1 MNRIKRSLFVS
12 CIGALIALFA
22 FFIEF
27 SNQPYYHS
35 GLSVVLRDEGFRV
48 TAVAPGSSAER
59 NGFRIGM
66 MLVEA
71 DGLDTR
77 QLSRLSNADISAFL
91 AVSTRLF
98 RIGSSLEMR
107 TDTGS
112 VHTLDITRQP
122 WALRAQLLHRE
133 VLSNLLVGTLFI
145 LSGIWLLSVGKNNE
159 ATRWF
164 TAFTIAAALAVGSS
178 FFSSYWSSGFLALR
192 FILLDVS
199 GASAVCLLAGFLYRF
214 PDRHE
219 LRPVR
224 LFALPACIF
233 TLKSTLIV
241 TGLIK
246 PYNNAAYVIH
256 IFIAIGLILIIILLT
271 RRYHETGAGGK
282 RKLRWILAGV
292 ALSILPYLFYVL
304 SVFLRANILSDTTE
318 ILNYIASFS
327 LVLFP
332 VFVVIGVV
340 RYNLFDIDQFL
351 NRFTVYFFLAFIA
364 TAIYTILFLF
374 FFESSLSLDIYF
386 VLLLTAFAAPWLY
399 LKLDAFMQRFLWRG
413 RKDKNHILLEMEQE
427 LNGKVRAAEVYPI
440 VGAAMMSA
448 FAPSH
453 IEISRVKD
461 GIESCQYRYP
471 PESCAQDGDDSSG
484 LYLPLGSMGGADCF
498 LSLGKKKD
506 DDIFTKYEQ
515 LLLRGACAQVEKAL
529 DTCELYTKLQE
540 SLVNESKAQRTTIL
554 TLAKL
559 TEYRDNETG
568 RHLER
573 IQEYTRLIAN
583 RYRVTNLEASYLT
596 AEYID
601 ALCLSAILHDIGK
614 VGIPDAILL
623 KPGKLTPEEF
633 TTIKQHSSI
642 GGKVLEEAEAFDP
655 ERSFLT
661 IGKLVAYHHHEKWDG
676 SGYPLGLAGEAI
688 PLSARIVAVADVYDA
703 LRSHRPYKDALSH
716 ADALAIIA
724 EGKGS
729 HFDPALV
736 DAFMDIEIDVD
747 AIIRHS

>member
-1 MNRIKRSLFVS
+1 MNRVRRSLFVA

-22 FFIEF
+22 FFMEF
-27 SNQPYYHS
+27 SDQPYYHS
-35 GLSVVLRDEGFRV
+35 GLSVALKADGFHI
-48 TAVAPGSSAER
+48 TAVAPDSTAEMSGLR
-59 NGFRIGM
+59 SGM
-66 MLVEA
+66 VLVEA
-71 DGLDTR
+71 DGLNAPE
-77 QLSRLSNADISAFL
+77 LFKLSNADISAFL
-91 AVSTRLF
+91 AVSTRIF
-98 RIGSSLEMR
+98 SIGSTLELR
-107 TDTGS
+107 TDTGAM
-112 VHTLDITRQP
+112 HALAITRQP
-122 WALRAQLLHRE
+122 WAVRARLLHRE

-159 ATRWF
+159 AARWF

-178 FFSSYWSSGFLALR
+178 FFSSYWSSAFLALR

-199 GASAVCLLAGFLYRF
+199 GVCAVMFLAGFLYRF

-224 LFALPACIF
+224 LFVIPLSFIAIKF
-233 TLKSTLIV
+233 VLIV
-241 TGLIK
+241 SGLVK
-246 PYNNAAYVIH
+246 PYNAAAYVIH
-256 IFIAIGLILIIILLT
+256 VLIAVGLVMIIALLA
-271 RRYHETGAGGK
+271 RRYRETSAGGK

-292 ALSILPYLFYVL
+292 ALSVLPYLFYVL
-304 SVFLRANILSDTTE
+304 SVFLRSNILSNTTE

-351 NRFTVYFFLAFIA
+351 NRFTVYFFLAFAA
-364 TAIYTILFLF
+364 TAIYTVVFLF
-374 FFESSLSLDIYF
+374 FFEARLSLEIYF
-386 VLLLTAFAAPWLY
+386 ILLLTALAAPWLY
-399 LKLDAFMQRFLWRG
+399 LKIDSFMQQFLWKG

-448 FAPSH
+448 FAPSYLV
-453 IEISRVKD
+453 ISRVKD
-461 GIESCQYRYP
+461 GLETCEYSYP
-471 PESCAQDGDDSSG
+471 PDASAMDGDGSG
-484 LYLPLGSMGGADCF
+484 RLYLPLGAMGGADSF

-506 DDIFTKYEQ
+506 DDIYTKYDQ
-515 LLLRGACAQVEKAL
+515 LLLHGACAQIEKAL

-540 SLVNESKAQRTTIL
+540 SLVNESRAQRTTIL

-573 IQEYTRLIAN
+573 IQDYTRLIAN
-583 RYRVTNLEASYLT
+583 RYKFNNLEASYLT
-596 AEYID
+596 EEYID

-623 KPGKLTPEEF
+623 KPGKLTADEF
-633 TTIKQHSSI
+633 TIIKQHSSI
-642 GGKVLEEAEAFDP
+642 GGMVLEEAEAFDP

-676 SGYPLGLAGEAI
+676 SGYPLGLAGEVI

-716 ADALAIIA
+716 KDALAIIA
-724 EGKGS
+724 DGSGS

-736 DAFMDIEIDVD
+736 TAFLDIEGDIA
-747 AIIRHS
+747 AIIRNS

>member
-1 MNRIKRSLFVS
+1 MNRVKRSLFVS
-12 CIGALIALFA
+12 CTGALIALFA

-27 SNQPYYHS
+27 SDQPYYHS
-35 GLSVVLRDEGFRV
+35 GLSIALGSDGFHV

-59 NGFRIGM
+59 SGLHSGM
-66 MLVEA
+66 VLVEA
-71 DGLDTR
+71 GGFDARELH
-77 QLSRLSNADISAFL
+77 SLSNADISAFL
-91 AVSTRLF
+91 AVSTQLF
-98 RIGSSLEMR
+98 KLGSNLEVR
-107 TDTGS
+107 TDTGL
-112 VHTLDITRQP
+112 VHTFAISRQP
-122 WALRAQLLHRE
+122 WAMRAPLLHRE

-159 ATRWF
+159 AARWF

-178 FFSSYWSSGFLALR
+178 FFSSYWSSTFLALR
-192 FILLDVS
+192 FILLDLAGVC
-199 GASAVCLLAGFLYRF
+199 AVCFLAGFLYRF

-219 LRPVR
+219 LKPAR
-224 LFALPACIF
+224 LFAVPFAIIAIKF
-233 TLKSTLIV
+233 VLIV
-241 TGLIK
+241 AGLVK
-246 PYNNAAYVIH
+246 PYNSAAYVIH
-256 IFIAIGLILIIILLT
+256 VVIAVGLILIIALLA
-271 RRYHETGAGGK
+271 RRYHETSAGGK

-304 SVFLRANILSDTTE
+304 SVFFRANILSNTTE

-351 NRFTVYFFLAFIA
+351 NRFTVYFFLAFSA
-364 TAIYTILFLF
+364 TSVYTVLFLF
-374 FFESSLSLDIYF
+374 FFESSLSLEIYF
-386 VLLLTAFAAPWLY
+386 SLLLTALAAPWLY
-399 LKLDAFMQRFLWRG
+399 LKIDSFMQRFLWKG

-448 FAPSH
+448 FVPSYMV
-453 IEISRVKD
+453 ISRVKD
-461 GIESCQYRYP
+461 GLVSCEYSYP
-471 PESCAQDGDDSSG
+471 PDALAMDGDDSNS
-484 LYLPLGSMGGADCF
+484 LYLPLGSMGNAAWF

-506 DDIFTKYEQ
+506 DDIYTKYEQ

-540 SLVNESKAQRTTIL
+540 SLLNESSAQRTTIL

-583 RYRVTNLEASYLT
+583 RYKYNNLEASYLT
-596 AEYID
+596 EEYID

-623 KPGKLTPEEF
+623 KPGKLTLDEF

-676 SGYPLGLAGEAI
+676 SGYPDGLAGEAI

-703 LRSHRPYKDALSH
+703 LRSQRPYKDALSH
-716 ADALAIIA
+716 EDALAIIS
-724 EGKGS
+724 EGNGS

-736 DAFMDIEIDVD
+736 VAFLDIEGDI
-747 AIIRHS
+747 ASIIRNS

>member
-1 MNRIKRSLFVS
+1 M
-12 CIGALIALFA
+12 
-22 FFIEF
+22 EF
-27 SNQPYYHS
+27 SDQPYYHS
-35 GLSVVLRDEGFRV
+35 GMSVTLMNDGFHV
-48 TAVAPGSSAER
+48 TSVAPGSSAESSGLR
-59 NGFRIGM
+59 SGMVLVDIG
-66 MLVEA
+66 
-71 DGLDTR
+71 GLDIR
-77 QLSRLSNADISAFL
+77 ELSRLSNADISEFL
-91 AVSTRLF
+91 ALSTRLF
-98 RIGSSLEMR
+98 KIGSRLEIR
-107 TDTGS
+107 TDSGS
-112 VHTLDITRQP
+112 VHTLAITRQP
-122 WALRAQLLHRE
+122 WALRAPLLHRE

-159 ATRWF
+159 AARWF

-178 FFSSYWSSGFLALR
+178 FFSSYWSSQFLALR
-192 FILLDVS
+192 FILLDLS
-199 GASAVCLLAGFLYRF
+199 GVCALCFLAGFLYRF
-214 PDRHE
+214 PDRYE
-219 LRPVR
+219 LKPIR
-224 LFALPACIF
+224 LFAAPIAIIAVKFVFIALD
-233 TLKSTLIV
+233 
-241 TGLIK
+241 LIK

-256 IFIAIGLILIIILLT
+256 ALIAVGLIFIIALLA
-271 RRYHETGAGGK
+271 RRYHETSAGGK

-292 ALSILPYLFYVL
+292 ALSVLPYLFYVL
-304 SVFLRANILSDTTE
+304 SVFLRANILSNTTE

-332 VFVVIGVV
+332 VFVIIGVV

-351 NRFTVYFFLAFIA
+351 NRFTVYFFLAFLA
-364 TAIYTILFLF
+364 TTIYTMLFLF
-374 FFESSLSLDIYF
+374 FFESSLSLEIYLS
-386 VLLLTAFAAPWLY
+386 LLLTALVAPWLY
-399 LKLDAFMQRFLWRG
+399 LKIDSFMQRFLWRS

-427 LNGKVRAAEVYPI
+427 LNGKVRASEVYPI

-448 FAPSH
+448 FAPSY
-453 IEISRVKD
+453 ILISHVKD
-461 GIESCQYRYP
+461 GLESCEYRYP
-471 PESCAQDGDDSSG
+471 PEPGPTDSDDSG
-484 LYLPLGSMGGADCF
+484 GIYLPLGSMGGAECF

-529 DTCELYTKLQE
+529 DICELYTKLQE
-540 SLVNESKAQRTTIL
+540 SLVNESRAQRTTIL

-573 IQEYTRLIAN
+573 IQDYTRLIAN

-596 AEYID
+596 EEYID

-623 KPGKLTPEEF
+623 KPGRLTPEEF
-633 TTIKQHSSI
+633 TIIKQHSSI

-676 SGYPLGLAGEAI
+676 SGYPHGLVGEAI

-703 LRSHRPYKDALSH
+703 LRSHRPYKNALSH
-716 ADALAIIA
+716 QDALTIIA
-724 EGKGS
+724 DGKGS

-736 DAFMDIEIDVD
+736 AAFLDIEGDI
-747 AIIRHS
+747 ASIIRSS